1 MRILIYGAGVI
12 GSLYAVLFAETGYDT
27 SIYARGKR
35 LEFLKKNG
43 LLYKKNQ
50 NIRRAKATILGELS
64 DNDAYDFI
72 LLTVRE
78 NQLYEALTELKNNKS
93 NIIVTMVNSL
103 DSYKKWEDI
112 VGKGRIL
119 PAFPGAGGSINNDG
133 ILDAALTPR
142 MIQPTT
148 FAEISGN
155 KSEKTKQFSKILR
168 HAHIPYQ
175 KVLDMHMWQLCHLAM
190 VVPIADAYYEAD
202 CPERAGRD
210 WKTMKKTA
218 RRLKRNFTFLRKQKG
233 KLSPWKMNIFRFV
246 SLPFLTIMLAVTF
259 GSSFGDKFMYQHAM
273 KAPDEMRE
281 LHKQFY
287 AYMTYMKRMKKCG
300 CKAKKVQ

>member
-50 NIRRAKATILGELS
+50 KIRRAEATILGELS

-78 NQLYEALTELKNNKS
+78 NQLYEALAELKNNKS

-175 KVLDMHMWQLCHLAM
+175 KVVDMHMWQLCHLAM

-287 AYMTYMKRMKKCG
+287 AYMKRMKKCG
-300 CKAKKVQ
+300 CKTKKVL

>member
-12 GSLYAVLFAETGYDT
+12 GSLYAALFAEAGYDT

-43 LLYKKNQ
+43 LLYKKKQ
-50 NIRRAKATILGELS
+50 NIKRAETTILGELP
-64 DNDAYDFI
+64 DNDIYDFV

-78 NQLYEALTELKNNKS
+78 NQLYEALAELKNNKS

-175 KVLDMHMWQLCHLAM
+175 KVVDMHMWQLCHLVM

>member
-1 MRILIYGAGVI
+1 MKILIYGAGVI
-12 GSLYAVLFAETGYDT
+12 GSLYAALFAEAGYDT

-43 LLYKKNQ
+43 LLYKKKQ
-50 NIRRAKATILGELS
+50 NIKRAETTILGELS
-64 DNDAYDFI
+64 DDDIYDFV

-93 NIIVTMVNSL
+93 NTIVTMVNSL

-112 VGKGRIL
+112 VGTGRIL
-119 PAFPGAGGSINNDG
+119 PAFPGAGGSINDDG
-133 ILDAALTPR
+133 ILDASLTPR
-142 MIQPTT
+142 IIQPTT
-148 FAEISGN
+148 FAEIAGN
-155 KSEKTKQFSKILR
+155 KSERTKQFSKILK

-175 KVLDMHMWQLCHLAM
+175 EVKDMHMWQLCHLAM

-202 CPERAGRD
+202 CPERAGKD
-210 WKTMKKTA
+210 WKIMKKTA
-218 RRLKRNFTFLRKQKG
+218 ERLKRNFSFLRKQEG
-233 KLSPWKMNIFRFV
+233 KLSLWKMNIFRF
-246 SLPFLTIMLAVTF
+246 LPLLFLTIMLAITF
-259 GSSFGDKFMYQHAM
+259 ESSFGDKFMYQHAV

-287 AYMTYMKRMKKCG
+287 AYMKRMKKCG
-300 CKAKKVQ
+300 CKVKRVQ

>member
-50 NIRRAKATILGELS
+50 NIRRAEATILGELS

-78 NQLYEALTELKNNKS
+78 NQLYEALVELKNNKS

-148 FAEISGN
+148 FAEMSGN
-155 KSEKTKQFSKILR
+155 KSEKIKQFSKILR

-175 KVLDMHMWQLCHLAM
+175 KVVDMHMWQLCHLAM

>member
-43 LLYKKNQ
+43 LLYKKSQ
-50 NIRRAKATILGELS
+50 NIRRAEATILGELS

-72 LLTVRE
+72 LLTVRG
-78 NQLYEALTELKNNKS
+78 NQLYEALAELKNNKS
-93 NIIVTMVNSL
+93 NTIVTMVNSL

-155 KSEKTKQFSKILR
+155 KSEKTLDSYKKWEDIVGTGRILPAFSGAGGSINDDGILDAALWITKQSVYNQFYSDLVT
-168 HAHIPYQ
+168 
-175 KVLDMHMWQLCHLAM
+175 KV
-190 VVPIADAYYEAD
+190 
-202 CPERAGRD
+202 
-210 WKTMKKTA
+210 
-218 RRLKRNFTFLRKQKG
+218 
-233 KLSPWKMNIFRFV
+233 
-246 SLPFLTIMLAVTF
+246 
-259 GSSFGDKFMYQHAM
+259 QHA
-273 KAPDEMRE
+273 A
-281 LHKQFY
+281 
-287 AYMTYMKRMKKCG
+287 
-300 CKAKKVQ
+300 

>member
-78 NQLYEALTELKNNKS
+78 NQLYEALAELKNNKS

-175 KVLDMHMWQLCHLAM
+175 KVVDMHMWQLCHLAM

-233 KLSPWKMNIFRFV
+233 KLSPWKMNIFRF
-246 SLPFLTIMLAVTF
+246 LPLSFLTIMLAVTF

>member
-12 GSLYAVLFAETGYDT
+12 GSLYAALLAEAGYDT

-35 LEFLKKNG
+35 LEVLKNNG

-50 NIRRAKATILGELS
+50 DLIKAETKILGEVS
-64 DNDAYDFI
+64 NDDIYDFV

-93 NIIVTMVNSL
+93 NTIVTMVNSL

-112 VGKGRIL
+112 VGTGRIL
-119 PAFPGAGGSINNDG
+119 PAFPGVGGSINEDG
-133 ILDAALTPR
+133 ILDASLTPR
-142 MIQPTT
+142 IIQPTT

-155 KSEKTKQFSKILR
+155 ETKRTKQFSKILR

-175 KVLDMHMWQLCHLAM
+175 KVMDMHMWQLCHLAL

-202 CPERAGRD
+202 CPEKAGKEWKIMRKTAGR
-210 WKTMKKTA
+210 M
-218 RRLKRNFTFLRKQKG
+218 KRNFIFLRKQKG

-246 SLPFLTIMLAVTF
+246 PLPIMALMLAVAF
-259 GSSFGDKFMYQHAM
+259 ESSFGDKFMYQHAM

-281 LHKQFY
+281 LHRQFY
-287 AYMTYMKRMKKCG
+287 AYMKRMKKCG
-300 CKAKKVQ
+300 CKAKKIQ

>member
-50 NIRRAKATILGELS
+50 NIRRAEATILGELS

-78 NQLYEALTELKNNKS
+78 NQLYEALAELKNNKS
-93 NIIVTMVNSL
+93 NTIVTMVNSL

-175 KVLDMHMWQLCHLAM
+175 KVVDMHMWQLCHLAM

-202 CPERAGRD
+202 CPERAGKD
-210 WKTMKKTA
+210 WKIMKKTA
-218 RRLKRNFTFLRKQKG
+218 KKLKRNFSFLRKQEG
-233 KLSPWKMNIFRFV
+233 RLSPWKMNIFRF
-246 SLPFLTIMLAVTF
+246 LPLSIMTIMLAFTF
-259 GSSFGDKFMYQHAM
+259 ESSFGNKFMYQHAM

-287 AYMTYMKRMKKCG
+287 AYMKRMKKCG
-300 CKAKKVQ
+300 CKIKRVQ

>member
-50 NIRRAKATILGELS
+50 NIRRAEATILGELS

-72 LLTVRE
+72 LPTVRE
-78 NQLYEALTELKNNKS
+78 NQLYEALAELKNNKS
-93 NIIVTMVNSL
+93 NTIVTMVNSL

-175 KVLDMHMWQLCHLAM
+175 KVVDMHMWQLCHLAM

>member
-12 GSLYAVLFAETGYDT
+12 GSLYAALFAEAGYDT
-27 SIYARGKR
+27 SVYARGKR

-43 LLYKKNQ
+43 LLYKKKQ
-50 NIRRAKATILGELS
+50 NIKQAETTILEELS
-64 DNDAYDFI
+64 DNDVYNFV

-78 NQLYEALTELKNNKS
+78 NQLYEALAELKNNKS
-93 NIIVTMVNSL
+93 DTIVTMVNSL

-119 PAFPGAGGSINNDG
+119 PAFPGAGGSINDDG

-142 MIQPTT
+142 LIQPTT

-155 KSEKTKQFSKILR
+155 KSERAKLFSKVLKR
-168 HAHIPYQ
+168 AHIPYQ
-175 KVLDMHMWQLCHLAM
+175 EVKDMHMWQLCHLAM

-210 WKTMKKTA
+210 WKIMKKTA
-218 RRLKRNFTFLRKQKG
+218 ERLKKNFIFLRKQEG
-233 KLSPWKMNIFRFV
+233 KLSPWKLNIICFK
-246 SLPFLTIMLAVTF
+246 T
-259 GSSFGDKFMYQHAM
+259 K
-273 KAPDEMRE
+273 
-281 LHKQFY
+281 
-287 AYMTYMKRMKKCG
+287 
-300 CKAKKVQ
+300 